1 MSLEVKNICKSYGS
15 QQVLFDVN
23 LRIDDGRIVAFLG
36 PNGAGKSTL
45 MKLLTGYLKP
55 DSGEIRVEGV
65 DVLQNPR
72 QAQRLIGYLPEH
84 NPLYLEMYVK
94 EYLQFTAGLYGMD
107 RIPERVDAMI
117 EKTGLTGEY
126 RKRIGELSKGYRQRV
141 GLAQALIHE
150 PRVLILDE
158 PTTGLDPNQ
167 LIEIRGLIKEFGR
180 DRTVLFSTHILQEVH
195 AICDRMV
202 VLRKG
207 RFVADKAVGEVA
219 PEALEDMFHELTR

>member
-1 MSLEVKNICKSYGS
+1 M
-15 QQVLFDVN
+15 
-23 LRIDDGRIVAFLG
+23 
-36 PNGAGKSTL
+36 
-45 MKLLTGYLKP
+45 
-55 DSGEIRVEGV
+55 
-65 DVLQNPR
+65 LQNPR